1 MNRRKT
7 GTSASRRSFM
17 IEAVAPRFLSEGL
30 SHMKACMPVCD
41 RPKIKAWMSL
51 VPS

>member
-7 GTSASRRSFM
+7 GTSANRRSFM
-17 IEAVAPRFLSEGL
+17 IEAVVPPHMSEGET
-30 SHMKACMPVCD
+30 HMKACMPVCD